1 MNTQFKAVLVALAI
15 TGLGFSPA
23 VQAGDATCEDI
34 DWNPQILER
43 FKGIEQACR
52 EVVVRDGKTYA
63 RFEVSLISA
72 EKDGNVLVYMRMR
85 DGSRVEG
92 SFYAPAD
99 FRVTSSSGRTTF
111 QVNQLSKGEIL
122 DVLIPAS
129 RITDASLGQ
138 GPA

>member
-1 MNTQFKAVLVALAI
+1 MNTQIKSVLVALAM

-23 VQAGDATCEDI
+23 VQAGDAACEDI

-43 FKGIEQACR
+43 FQGIEQACR
-52 EVVVRDGKTYA
+52 EVVVRDGRTYA

-72 EKDGNVLVYMRMR
+72 GKDGNVLVSMRMR

-99 FRVTSSSGRTTF
+99 FRVTSASGQTTF
-111 QVNQLSKGEIL
+111 HVNQLSKGEIL